1 MVGVIKRDTRS
12 LDYCSHD
19 VLPNYVHGAQYR
31 SVFVGWSLFFDSL
44 WGSLSAVA
52 LHSHSL
58 TSEKAKSSCI
68 NRLSRYPKI
77 SNESR
82 F

>member
-19 VLPNYVHGAQYR
+19 VLPNYVHEAQYR

-44 WGSLSAVA
+44 WGSP
-52 LHSHSL
+52 
-58 TSEKAKSSCI
+58 EKAKSSCI
-68 NRLSRYPKI
+68 NRLSQYPKI